1 MMAED
6 FLDRQNK
13 RLELLH
19 DLEQQ
24 LLRLNALE
32 REFGK
37 KSEINQERKELR
49 LQMIRIIAWMGNTR
63 HDIQNKEDT

>member
-1 MMAED
+1 MVED

-32 REFGK
+32 KEFGK
-37 KSEINQERKELR
+37 KSQIDQERKELR
-49 LQMIRIIAWMGNTR
+49 LQMMRIIAWMGNV
-63 HDIQNKEDT
+63 E

>member
-1 MMAED
+1 MTED

-32 REFGK
+32 KEFGK
-37 KSEINQERKELR
+37 KSQIDLERKELR
-49 LQMIRIIAWMGNTR
+49 LQMMRIIAWMGNAR
-63 HDIQNKEDT
+63 QDLDNS

>member
-1 MMAED
+1 MMAEN

-32 REFGK
+32 KEFGK
-37 KSEINQERKELR
+37 KSQIDLERKELR
-49 LQMIRIIAWMGNTR
+49 LQMMRIIAWMGNAR
-63 HDIQNKEDT
+63 QDLDNS

>member
-1 MMAED
+1 MTED
-6 FLDRQNK
+6 FVTRQNK

-32 REFGK
+32 KEFGSK
-37 KSEINQERKELR
+37 VDEERKELR
-49 LQMIRIIAWMGNTR
+49 LQMIRIIAWMG
-63 HDIQNKEDT
+63 I

>member
-6 FLDRQNK
+6 LVKRQK
-13 RLELLH
+13 QRLEMLH

-32 REFGK
+32 KELGAK
-37 KSEINQERKELR
+37 VAEERKELR
-49 LQMIRIIAWMGNTR
+49 LQMIRIIAWMGV
-63 HDIQNKEDT
+63 

>member
-1 MMAED
+1 MTED
-6 FLDRQNK
+6 FVIRQKN

-32 REFGK
+32 REFGRK
-37 KSEINQERKELR
+37 PELDKERKELR
-49 LQMIRIIAWMGNTR
+49 LQMIRIIAWMGV
-63 HDIQNKEDT
+63 